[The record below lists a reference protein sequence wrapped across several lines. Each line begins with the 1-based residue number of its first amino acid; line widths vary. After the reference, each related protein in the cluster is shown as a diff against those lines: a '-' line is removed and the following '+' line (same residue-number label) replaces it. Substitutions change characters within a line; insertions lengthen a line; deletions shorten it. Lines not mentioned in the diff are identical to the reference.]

1 MEVDSFSRGKRCVE
15 IGSARVAYVDEGNGP
30 AVVLIHG
37 CPFSSFVWREVI
49 ARLRGDYRCIA
60 PDLLGLGDT
69 DAPPDADTSVRAQAR
84 MIVALLDVLGLEK
97 VHVIGHDQG
106 GAIAE
111 VLAADHPERVGAL
124 VLCNAEAYDNWPSAE
139 ELPFLRLTQLPAVG
153 RAALWLLSFPAVTRL
168 VLAFEKAVHDERV
181 LTPDLVR
188 GYVRAN
194 TGDAHRRARTRRY
207 LARQLDPANQRSTF
221 DALERLR
228 RFDHPTLLVWGK
240 HDPHFGPVWGERLS
254 RDIPGARR
262 LELLDAGHLVMEER
276 PGEFARVVSDFLSH
290 PAGPSPSP
298 GAEAKS

>member
-1 MEVDSFSRGKRCVE
+1 
-15 IGSARVAYVDEGNGP
+15 
-30 AVVLIHG
+30 
-37 CPFSSFVWREVI
+37 VI
-49 ARLRGDYRCIA
+49 ARLRGSFRCIA

-69 DAPPDADTSVRAQAR
+69 EAPSEADVSVRAQAR
-84 MIVALLDVLGLEK
+84 MILALLDALG
-97 VHVIGHDQG
+97 VARIHVIGHDQG

-139 ELPFLRLTQLPAVG
+139 ELPFVRLTQLPALG
-153 RAALWLLSFPAVTRL
+153 RAALWFLSFPAVTRI
-168 VLAFEKAVHDERV
+168 VLAFEKAVHDARV

-194 TGDAHRRARTRRY
+194 TGDAHRRAKTRRY
-207 LARQLDPANQRSTF
+207 LGRQLDPANRRSTL
-221 DALERLR
+221 DAVDGLR

-240 HDPHFGPVWGERLS
+240 HDPHFGPAWGERLL

-276 PGEFARVVSDFLSH
+276 PGEFVRFVSDFLSH
-290 PAGPSPSP
+290 ASEPSQPP
-298 GAEAKS
+298 GVEARS